1 MDALTKIALVVGA
14 GFLAL
19 IVALLVALGQGVT
32 CPTGETTTRITNQ
45 NSPDGEWVTEPLYE
59 DCGAL

>member
-1 MDALTKIALVVGA
+1 MDTATKLALAVGA

-32 CPTGETTTRITNQ
+32 CPTGETTQRITYQ
-45 NSPDGEWVTEPLYE
+45 NAPNGEWVTEPLYE

>member
-1 MDALTKIALVVGA
+1 MDTATKAALAIGA

-19 IVALLVALGQGVT
+19 IVGMLVALGQGVT
-32 CPTGETTTRITNQ
+32 CPTGETTTRITYQ
-45 NSPDGEWVTEPLYE
+45 NSPNGDWVTEPLYE